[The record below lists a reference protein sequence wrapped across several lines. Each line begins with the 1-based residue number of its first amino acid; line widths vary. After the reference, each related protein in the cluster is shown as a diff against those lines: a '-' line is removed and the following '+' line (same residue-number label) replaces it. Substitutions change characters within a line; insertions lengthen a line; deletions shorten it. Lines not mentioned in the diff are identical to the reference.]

1 MNRKFQ
7 IATWLLWLALPL
19 TAVRYWMVWDQLPT
33 NLATHFNFSGQP
45 NGWMTPETSL
55 IFALGL
61 TALLLL
67 VFTVILVILQKNGTS
82 DSVASWAL
90 LGFSYLMVGFIYYAN
105 ESILQYNLHG
115 HSVSV
120 APFLIL
126 TPAAVIA
133 FTTIYLASKRGT
145 PLPAQ
150 TWFAQEEHGSKLWAS
165 VLLIPIV
172 VESAVF
178 ATVPLSVVRLGLL
191 LLFCIFGLIAIHAWL
206 GFRYRFGPSG
216 VEISTLGFRLRSIP
230 SNQIKEYAEKDWSPI
245 RGYGIRGIG
254 HDRAYVWGN
263 HGVLIKTSNG
273 EVFLGHN
280 NPEQLIRDLDQI
292 KQFSHS

>member
-19 TAVRYWMVWDQLPT
+19 TAVRYWMFWDQLPT
-33 NLATHFNFSGQP
+33 NLATHFNVRGQP

-55 IFALGL
+55 MFALGL

-67 VFTVILVILQKNGTS
+67 VFTVILIILQKKGAS

-90 LGFSYLMVGFIYYAN
+90 LGFSYLMVGFIYFAN

-133 FTTIYLASKRGT
+133 FTAIYLASKRGT

-178 ATVPLSVVRLGLL
+178 ATVPLSVVRFGLL
-191 LLFCIFGLIAIHAWL
+191 LLFCIVALIAIHAWL

-230 SNQIKEYAEKDWSPI
+230 SNQIKEYAEKDWSLI

-280 NPEQLIRDLDQI
+280 NPEQLIRDLDQM

>member
-133 FTTIYLASKRGT
+133 FTAIYLASKRGT